1 MKMTSNQI
9 KRMTVTALLFVLS
22 TGAMA
27 NESAC
32 KPTWT
37 LATGQPNF
45 AAPAIHDGVVYV
57 GAGDGGIHA
66 LDVTS
71 GERRWRH
78 ETGAAVDAT
87 PLVTEDAVYVQAR
100 DGLFRAIDRG
110 TGELLWTF
118 ETAEP
123 GPVDF
128 WDFTLSG
135 AALAGDSVL
144 FGSGSGMLYALDAES
159 GELRWFFATGG
170 AIRGTPLVVGSH
182 VYFGSFDGWFRAL
195 DVASGD
201 LVWQFKTVGSTFFPE
216 GAIQGSASY
225 ADGVVYFGS
234 RDYNL
239 YALNAETGT
248 GHWNVRKPSWVIGPP
263 AMDDKRVYVGT
274 SDSLTVYAIDRAS
287 GRVEW
292 EQRVDARVFASPQLH
307 DDELLVGGF
316 NGRLNALDPADGAQ
330 RWFFSTAG
338 SREHHQLVYNDDG
351 SWQESFR
358 ELFASGRGMDG
369 ERLILQLGSI
379 AERVV
384 LHGQTIVFA
393 STDGHIYALDATACQ
408 QQVD

>member
-1 MKMTSNQI
+1 MNIKGFPLPTLGMLAVVVTSLGS
-9 KRMTVTALLFVLS
+9 AE
-22 TGAMA
+22 AACEA
-27 NESAC
+27 NWVF
-32 KPTWT
+32 K
-37 LATGQPNF
+37 TGQPNF
-45 AAPAIHDGVVYV
+45 AAPTVQGETVYIGGGDDVV
-57 GAGDGGIHA
+57 HA
-66 LDVTS
+66 LNARNGRVI
-71 GERRWRH
+71 WRYQ
-78 ETGAAVDAT
+78 TDGAVDAT
-87 PLVTEDAVYVQAR
+87 PLVTDDAVYVQGR
-100 DGLFRAIDRG
+100 DGLFRALDRG
-110 TGELLWTF
+110 TGELLWSF

-135 AALAGDSVL
+135 AVLAGDRVL
-144 FGSGSGMLYALDAES
+144 FGSGSGMLYALDAVS

-170 AIRGTPLVVGSH
+170 AIRGTPLVVDEQ

-201 LVWQFKTVGSTFFPE
+201 LVWQFKTVGSTYFPE
-216 GAIQGSASY
+216 GAIQGSATY

-248 GHWNVRKPSWVIGPP
+248 GHWNVRKPSWIIGPP
-263 AMDDKRVYVGT
+263 AIDAERVYVGT

-287 GRVEW
+287 AEVEW
-292 EQRVDARVFASPQLH
+292 KQRVNARVFAAPRLH
-307 DDELLVGGF
+307 DDELLFGAF
-316 NGRLNALDPADGAQ
+316 DGRLHALDPADGTL
-330 RWFFSTAG
+330 RWSFATAG
-338 SREHHQLVYNDDG
+338 SREHHQLVYADDG

-384 LHGQTIVFA
+384 LADQTIVFA

-408 QQVD
+408 QRLD